1 MRMALLVTHK
11 RITAKI
17 SGGRSIDAD
26 IKPARFIGYCWI
38 PAAHNA
44 EHFILLCVNF
54 NPGKLFLP
62 SWLEFS
68 NSTFFILF
76 SQVLLLLN
84 DHKTCH
90 NGNRIVHLVS
100 NEVVISIYGMWIPVF
115 IETTELDIL
124 GKQKRKQESCREK
137 KPNFTK
143 LRIVYNVQNAW
154 ELRPQ

>member
-1 MRMALLVTHK
+1 MALRVSHK

-26 IKPARFIGYCWI
+26 LKSARFITYCWI

-44 EHFILLCVNF
+44 EHFILLRVNF
-54 NPGKLFLP
+54 NPGKFFFP
-62 SWLEFS
+62 CSLEFS

-76 SQVLLLLN
+76 HRFYYFFN
-84 DHKTCH
+84 NHRTCH

-100 NEVVISIYGMWIPVF
+100 NEVIISIYGMWIPVF
-115 IETTELDIL
+115 IETTEPDIL
-124 GKQKRKQESCREK
+124 GKQKRKRKSCREK
-137 KPNFTK
+137 KLKFAI
-143 LRIVYNVQNAW
+143 LRPVCNVQNAW